1 MSIWWC
7 CVGVLC
13 YVNMILYC
21 VWCDLVCCC
30 AHPVWLCP
38 DGFMPDFIVIDVIY
52 YFLIAY
58 NVWLY
63 IYVFRRIL
71 LFLYVVECWFSLV
84 FIDFMPFMVL
94 WSYFLF
100 MQNFTMIH
108 SRMYWRTKNTPYGY
122 ILSKLYIISIQFKSI
137 KHLFKLS
144 IQLKICILQLRLSRP
159 WSAVQNPD
167 KILVLSQKFLS
178 DVLPRVFCP
187 CQKSQ
192 IITKLDFFTLPT
204 KMQKL
209 VLFNNSKAFQELH
222 SLLF

>member
-1 MSIWWC
+1 
-7 CVGVLC
+7 
-13 YVNMILYC
+13 MILYC
-21 VWCDLVCCC
+21 VLGCDLVWCC

-71 LFLYVVECWFSLV
+71 LFLYAVECRFCLV
-84 FIDFMPFMVL
+84 FIGFMLFMVL

-100 MQNFTMIH
+100 MQNFTIVH
-108 SRMYWRTKNTPYGY
+108 GRMYRRTKNTPIGY

-159 WSAVQNPD
+159 WSAIQVPD
-167 KILVLSQKFLS
+167 KILVLS
-178 DVLPRVFCP
+178 
-187 CQKSQ
+187 
-192 IITKLDFFTLPT
+192 
-204 KMQKL
+204 
-209 VLFNNSKAFQELH
+209 
-222 SLLF
+222 